1 MKRLL
6 VLASL
11 PFLIASGLLVV
22 GTIALIKKVEE
33 DFDQDIFW
41 E

>member
-6 VLASL
+6 VLVSL
-11 PFLIASGLLVV
+11 PFLVASGLLVV

-33 DFDQDIFW
+33 DFDEDIFW

>member
-6 VLASL
+6 VLVSL
-11 PFLIASGLLVV
+11 PFLVASGLLAV

-33 DFDQDIFW
+33 DFDEDIFW

>member
-6 VLASL
+6 VLVSL
-11 PFLIASGLLVV
+11 PFLAASGLLVV

-33 DFDQDIFW
+33 DFDEDIFW